1 MPHTDEE
8 ISQAAE
14 LYPSL
19 WVIKHGI
26 KTEAGFPIE
35 FKKRRFLI
43 AMYDDLSPKQVQMKP
58 PQIGLTVLAILK
70 TLWVAKKLHR
80 DIIYTLP
87 TQGDVED
94 MASDKINR
102 IIAQNPILQGWV
114 KDHDTVAQK
123 SVGNNIIHYRGT
135 FTSKQAM
142 MVSSGLN
149 VHDEVDASDPAVI
162 NQYETRLEGQEN
174 EEMKWRWY
182 FSHPSIAGMGVDI
195 QWQQSDQ
202 KEWYITCNECEA
214 EQVLQWP
221 ESIDPKRECYQ
232 CTSCKAALGDAAR
245 INGQWKN
252 RDGVAWTGTI
262 AGDHKF
268 SGWHVSQLMLWNKTA
283 KDIINSFN
291 DPTKD
296 QQYFW
301 NYVLGLPYISSDDRI
316 EPAIVLRNCIDKV
329 NPRTA
334 RTIIGCD
341 TGHGLHY
348 VLMNKE
354 GVFLYENV
362 TEITAT
368 KDPYDVIRGH
378 LKRFERSI
386 AVFDQGGDLIGVR
399 KLVQEYPGRIFL
411 CFYNKDRKTVEFVE
425 WSDDSDTEWWKVR
438 VDRNR
443 FMTLM
448 VEQLRDVG
456 RIPLNGT
463 KEEWAEFA
471 SHFGYLYREK
481 LLVKEARGKD
491 NRELYG
497 AEYVWKR
504 KGPDHFAH
512 ALLYAMVGLQRYGGE
527 QATIIGDSPWGG
539 TPSGTIVTPQG
550 ELTVVGSISPQE
562 IHGERRMN

>member
-1 MPHTDEE
+1 MPYTDEE
-8 ISQAAE
+8 ISDAAE

-35 FKKRRFLI
+35 FKKRRFLT
-43 AMYDDLSPKQVQMKP
+43 AMYDDMSPKQVEMKP
-58 PQIGLTVLAILK
+58 PQIGLTVKAIVK
-70 TLWVAKKLHR
+70 TIWVAKKLKR

-102 IIAQNPILQGWV
+102 IIAQNPILQQWINE
-114 KDHDTVAQK
+114 HDTVSQK

-174 EEMKWRWY
+174 EDMKWRWY
-182 FSHPSIAGMGVDI
+182 FSHPSIAGQGVDI
-195 QWQQSDQ
+195 QWQQSDM
-202 KEWYITCNECEA
+202 KEWYIKCNECEE
-214 EQVLQWP
+214 EQVLTWP
-221 ESIDPKRECYQ
+221 ESIDIPSGAYI
-232 CTSCKAALGDAAR
+232 CKHCRKPLADESR
-245 INGQWKN
+245 INGRWKN
-252 RDGVAWTGTI
+252 RDGVAWEGTI
-262 AGDHKF
+262 QGDYKF

-283 KDIINSFN
+283 QDIINSFN

-301 NYVLGLPYISSDDRI
+301 NYVLGLPYAASDDRI
-316 EPAIVLRNCIDKV
+316 EPAVVLRNCIDIV
-329 NPRTA
+329 NPRTE
-334 RTIIGCD
+334 RTVIGCD

-348 VLMNKE
+348 VLMNKS
-354 GVFLYENV
+354 GVFFYDYAG
-362 TEITAT
+362 EITAT

-378 LKRFERSI
+378 LRKFPKSI

-411 CFYNKDRKTVEFVE
+411 CFYNLDRKTVDFVE
-425 WSDDSDTEWWKVR
+425 WGENDEYWKVR

-443 FMTLM
+443 TLTLM

-463 KEEWAEFA
+463 KEEWTEFA
-471 SHFGYLYREK
+471 SHFGYMYREK
-481 LLVKEARGKD
+481 LLVKETRGKD
-491 NRELYG
+491 NRDLYG
-497 AEYVWKR
+497 ARYVWKR
-504 KGPDHFAH
+504 RGPDHYAH
-512 ALLYAMVGLQRYGGE
+512 ALNYALTGLQRYGGE
-527 QATIIGDSPWGG
+527 AATIVGESPYAGMK
-539 TPSGTIVTPQG
+539 SGQVVTPGPEQSFIS
-550 ELTVVGSISPQE
+550 LSPQE
-562 IHGERRMN
+562 VAAQRIEL

>member
-1 MPHTDEE
+1 MEGLP
-8 ISQAAE
+8 A
-14 LYPSL
+14 L
-19 WVIKHGI
+19 WILKHKI

-35 FKKRRFLI
+35 FKKRKFLWD
-43 AMYDDLSPKQVQMKP
+43 MYNDLSSKQVQMKP

-102 IIAQNPILQGWV
+102 IIAQNPVLQGWV

-174 EEMKWRWY
+174 EDMKWRWY
-182 FSHPSIAGMGVDI
+182 FSHPSIASMGVDI

-202 KEWYITCNECEA
+202 KEWYITCNECEK

-221 ESIDPKRECYQ
+221 ESIDQKRKCYQ
-232 CTSCKAALGDAAR
+232 CTTCNAALGDSAR

-252 RDGVAWTGTI
+252 RDGVAWTGGI
-262 AGDHKF
+262 AGDYKF

-283 KDIINSFN
+283 QDIINSFN

-316 EPAIVLRNCIDKV
+316 EPSIVLRNCIDKV

-348 VLMNKE
+348 VLMNKD
-354 GVFLYENV
+354 GVFFYENV
-362 TEITAT
+362 TQITAS

-399 KLVQEYPGRIFL
+399 RLVQEYPGRIFL

-463 KEEWAEFA
+463 KEEWSEFA

-481 LLVKEARGKD
+481 ILVKEARGKD

-527 QATIIGDSPWGG
+527 AAKILGDNVWAG
-539 TPSGTIVTPQG
+539 TPSGPIVTPQG
-550 ELTVVGSISPQE
+550 ELTVVGSISPHD
-562 IHGERRMN
+562 INGERRMN